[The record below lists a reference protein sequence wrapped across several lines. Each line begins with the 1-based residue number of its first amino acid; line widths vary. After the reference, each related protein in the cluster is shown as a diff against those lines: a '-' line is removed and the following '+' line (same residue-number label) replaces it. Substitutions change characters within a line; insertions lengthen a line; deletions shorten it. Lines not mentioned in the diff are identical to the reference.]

1 LNKRFEPEVNELV
14 SSIALDHAAMESA
27 IGFALCIDLDSP
39 LRNHLRTAAG
49 AAEGQPFF
57 VRALNEA
64 WLEIDGKGRVRARR
78 ERDEGTPWVDYMGP
92 ASQEYWSLSNKVEA
106 AYSRTRALQ
115 KARELI
121 APIADARGLPSRE
134 KFAKLSQW
142 SALIEHAAYRC
153 ATRISGLLDVARP
166 PILQHANLDGDEEL
180 DARLAQYWVTMHA
193 MANMTLLSSEPAA
206 GSWLSDMAAKVPWR
220 TWTPTF
226 SLLRERTLWLA
237 VCAARSAMAFGH
249 KAVEK
254 YMNLL
259 SQATHPIKVFDA
271 LYGLSAI
278 ALSDP
283 DICKSVLAELRSLR
297 AMLKRRYLEHSV
309 LIEAAFDDAIK
320 TISAPVFDLDG
331 SDWEIRTLGWHAPL
345 EQGLATPGA
354 LRADPASINSSG
366 RFLGLVVLP
375 FIVSTPRHNLYPMK
389 SKGRHGLRI
398 ADTTILE
405 IVFRAWGVAIVRNPA
420 TTLH

>member
-1 LNKRFEPEVNELV
+1 MNNRFEPEVNELL

-27 IGFALCIDLDSP
+27 IGFALGIALDRP

-49 AAEGQPFF
+49 AGEGQPFF
-57 VRALNEA
+57 VRAVNQA
-64 WLEIDGKGRVRARR
+64 WLEIDGKGRVRACR
-78 ERDEGTPWVDYMGP
+78 ERDEGTPWVDYMAP
-92 ASQEYWSLSNKVEA
+92 ESREYRSLSNKVEA
-106 AYSRTRALQ
+106 AYSRTGALQ
-115 KARELI
+115 KAHGLI
-121 APIADARGLPSRE
+121 APLADARRHPSRE
-134 KFAKLSQW
+134 NFVNLSQW

-153 ATRISGLLDVARP
+153 ATRISGLLDLVRP
-166 PILQHANLDGDEEL
+166 HILQHANLDSEEL

-193 MANMTLLSSEPAA
+193 MANMTLLSSEPSAS
-206 GSWLSDMAAKVPWR
+206 SWLSDMAVKVPWGK
-220 TWTPTF
+220 WTPTF
-226 SLLRERTLWLA
+226 PMLRERTLWLA
-237 VCAARSAMAFGH
+237 VCAAHSAMAFGH

-254 YMNLL
+254 YVNQL

-278 ALSDP
+278 ALGDP

-297 AMLKRRYLEHSV
+297 ATLKRRYLEHST

-320 TISAPVFDLDG
+320 TISAPVFDLDD
-331 SDWEIRTLGWHAPL
+331 SDWEIRSLGWHAPL
-345 EQGLATPGA
+345 KQGLATPGA

-375 FIVSTPRHNLYPMK
+375 FITSTSRHELYPIK
-389 SKGRHGLRI
+389 SKGRHGM
-398 ADTTILE
+398 ANATILE
-405 IVFRAWGVAIVRNPA
+405 IIFRAWRGAIERNPA